1 MSLQSPTIS
10 VVMPVYN
17 SGRFL
22 KEAIDSILEQTFT
35 DFEFIIIN
43 DGSGD
48 NSKSILEEYTDPR
61 IRILTN
67 TKNRGLVY
75 SLNRGVQESRGEFIA
90 RFDADDISHPER
102 FDKQIEFLKANPA
115 ISGCS
120 TFVDLIDIY
129 GNKTGVWNEDRSTVT
144 EAEIR
149 NCIVRTNCLAH
160 PAMMIR
166 SRDLKKFAYRHELKL
181 SEDWGLWLEML
192 SAGYRFAKLPEVL
205 LRYRLHPQSVT
216 HKFNVAGP
224 FKKIILFKIAYLKR
238 RVTKFRFNHWDLRIL
253 FSLLLSI
260 LAYPL
265 KALLRPFL
273 SRTRMAL
280 SRKPWRFLSVL
291 NNIKS
296 IPSGTR
302 VLFVFPYYHTGGAEN
317 VHYSVA
323 ESVLDTKPVV
333 LFTSKSKDEGYKDS
347 FNSIAQCIDISD
359 FADFPLLKKILLKT
373 LAGKLNKLTA
383 LTVFSSNTSFFYY
396 LLPLL
401 SSSVKKVD
409 LIHAFVDELEDGPEK
424 WSLPY
429 VSLLD
434 ARVFVSKHAQ
444 NQMLQWYNRHQVS
457 EEYNSRLQ
465 FVRNFTF
472 LPPSL
477 PAKSTV
483 PPLKVVYIGRAGIE
497 KRVPLLLQVVS
508 HFRDDSGIR
517 FTFIGDMEKLV
528 PDDLHSVIELPGTI
542 KADAIRQ
549 YLSDSHL
556 LLLASSR
563 EGMPMVIFEAMAH
576 GVIPVSTAVGDVP
589 EYIRDGETGFLLP
602 LLSEKELI
610 RQFILILEKLKNNPA
625 SINHLSRNVYEMACE
640 EFDHMKFTESYRKV
654 LLS

>member
-1 MSLQSPTIS
+1 
-10 VVMPVYN
+10 
-17 SGRFL
+17 
-22 KEAIDSILEQTFT
+22 
-35 DFEFIIIN
+35 
-43 DGSGD
+43 
-48 NSKSILEEYTDPR
+48 
-61 IRILTN
+61 
-67 TKNRGLVY
+67 
-75 SLNRGVQESRGEFIA
+75 
-90 RFDADDISHPER
+90 
-102 FDKQIEFLKANPA
+102 
-115 ISGCS
+115 
-120 TFVDLIDIY
+120 
-129 GNKTGVWNEDRSTVT
+129 
-144 EAEIR
+144 
-149 NCIVRTNCLAH
+149 
-160 PAMMIR
+160 MIR

-333 LFTSKSKDEGYKDS
+333 LFTSKSKDEVYKDS